1 MKAIILG
8 TSRGIRK
15 QDSAESYPVLMDLR
29 EGVCA

>member
-15 QDSAESYPVLMDLR
+15 QDSAESYTALMGLR
-29 EGVCA
+29 GGICA